1 MTKRIDTLTDAQRAT
16 FGAYADQWIARGWR
30 TGPMDDAEWAKV
42 QDAIRA
48 CYRYAGQS
56 EPKVIVRVPSPLVGA
71 LAAPIAAFLIELRKR
86 GAVGGAVDDAV
97 RGAVRGAVDGAVRDA
112 VDDAVRGAV
121 GDAVRGAVDDAVRG
135 ANSLRRLIGAAIGRT
150 MRETWWRYMGGQFWV
165 GGWWWGSPAFVSFF
179 REVCGLALPEKIEQ
193 ATLAYQATAESAC
206 WWWPHRDF
214 VMVCERPT
222 RIERNE
228 QGRLH
233 ATTQKAICWPDGW
246 GFCSVNG
253 VRVPDEIIENPQSIT
268 ANRIEDEQNAEIR
281 RVMLELFGLERF
293 LRESG
298 AKRVHQDRFGELYE
312 RSLGGRDYRFVRVL
326 NSTPEPDGTHKSYVL
341 SVPATVLTAHEA
353 VAWTFNLRPEQY
365 TPTWES

>member
-1 MTKRIDTLTDAQRAT
+1 MSPINGTIERVTRIDRLTPEQEAQFPAWR
-16 FGAYADQWIARGWR
+16 DRWIAAGLQNGAADR
-30 TGPMDDAEWAKV
+30 TKFEKAVTD
-42 QDAIRA
+42 
-48 CYRYAGQS
+48 CYRAAGL
-56 EPKVIVRVPSPLVGA
+56 EPPKRVVWVSSPIVLA
-71 LAAPIAAFLIELRKR
+71 LAAPIAAYVLALREKLAA
-86 GAVGGAVDDAV
+86 GH
-97 RGAVRGAVDGAVRDA
+97 AVDGAVR
-112 VDDAVRGAV
+112 G
-121 GDAVRGAVDDAVRG
+121 AVRGAVDDAVRG

>member
-1 MTKRIDTLTDAQRAT
+1 
-16 FGAYADQWIARGWR
+16 
-30 TGPMDDAEWAKV
+30 
-42 QDAIRA
+42 
-48 CYRYAGQS
+48 
-56 EPKVIVRVPSPLVGA
+56 
-71 LAAPIAAFLIELRKR
+71 
-86 GAVGGAVDDAV
+86 
-97 RGAVRGAVDGAVRDA
+97 
-112 VDDAVRGAV
+112 
-121 GDAVRGAVDDAVRG
+121 
-135 ANSLRRLIGAAIGRT
+135 
-150 MRETWWRYMGGQFWV
+150 
-165 GGWWWGSPAFVSFF
+165 
-179 REVCGLALPEKIEQ
+179 
-193 ATLAYQATAESAC
+193 
-206 WWWPHRDF
+206 
-214 VMVCERPT
+214 MVCERPT

-253 VRVPDEIIENPQSIT
+253 VRVPDVLIENPQSIT
-268 ANRIEDEQNAEIR
+268 AKRIEDEQNAEIR

-365 TPTWES
+365 APTWES